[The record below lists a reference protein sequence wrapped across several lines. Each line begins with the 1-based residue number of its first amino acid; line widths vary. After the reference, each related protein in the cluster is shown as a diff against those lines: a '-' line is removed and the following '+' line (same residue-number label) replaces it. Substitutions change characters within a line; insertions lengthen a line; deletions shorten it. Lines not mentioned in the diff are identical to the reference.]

1 MSFELYNTL
10 KNEKE
15 EFQPIEEGK
24 VRMYSCGQTIYDDMH
39 VGNAKTYAAW
49 DILHRYLEWKN
60 YDVFHVM
67 NITDVGHLTDDADEG
82 EDKVEK
88 AAKERKLEPMEL
100 VTEQV
105 RKWYNEMD
113 ALNMK
118 RHNVNPRATGHMI
131 EMIEAVKDIIDNGY
145 GYEKN
150 GTVYFD
156 VKKFDKDHDYPKLG
170 GRTIED
176 LQTGAGGR
184 VSDEELEEK
193 KSPFDFALWIKADPS
208 HIMKWPSPW
217 SKGYPGWHLEC
228 SVMGVKYLGEK
239 FDIHNGGVDHI
250 FPHHPNE
257 RAQNMA
263 MNDMDEEPVNYWL
276 HSEHITVEGEKMSK
290 STGNFYTVSDLL
302 EEFDLE
308 VIRAFFASI
317 HYRSQSDFSSESL
330 EESKKR
336 LERFYRTLDEVEK
349 AKGGDKTDLK
359 EDISWIRDEFEK
371 AMDDDLNTPLAMSKL
386 IEFSKKINK
395 KLDNEKTILEEAA
408 KTLKEL
414 GSILGLKLEKKKRS
428 DSEAEKGSE
437 DFIELLLEIR
447 EKLRDEGQYESA
459 DEIRDRLSD
468 MGVEVE
474 DTDQGPEWRFD

>member
-1 MSFELYNTL
+1 MTLKLYNSLT
-10 KNEKE
+10 NQKE
-15 EFQPIEEGK
+15 EFTPIEDDR
-24 VRMYSCGQTIYDDMH
+24 VTIYSCGQTIYDDMH

-49 DILHRYLEWKN
+49 DILNRYLEWKG

-88 AAKERKLEPMEL
+88 AAKEKKLEPREL

-105 RKWYNEMD
+105 RKWYREMD

-118 RHNVNPRATGHMI
+118 EHNVNPRATGHMI
-131 EMIEAVKDIIDNGY
+131 EMIEAVKDIISNGY

-156 VKKFDKDHDYPKLG
+156 VEKFNEDHDYPKLG

-184 VSDEELEEK
+184 VSEDELEEK
-193 KSPFDFALWIKADPS
+193 KSAHDFALWIKADPN

-228 SVMGVKYLGEK
+228 SVMGAKYLGER
-239 FDIHNGGVDHI
+239 FDIHSGGVDHI

-263 MNDMDEEPVNYWL
+263 MNDMNEEPVNYWL

-290 STGNFYTVSDLL
+290 SKGNFYTVKELL
-302 EEFDLE
+302 EDYDPE

-317 HYRSQSDFSSESL
+317 HYRSQSDFSFESL
-330 EESKKR
+330 KEAEKK
-336 LERFYRTLDEVEK
+336 LDRFYQAIRK
-349 AKGGDKTDLK
+349 AEEAEGGNKTDLK
-359 EDISWIRDEFEK
+359 NDIEWIENEFED

-386 IEFSKKINK
+386 IEYSRKINK
-395 KLDNEKTILEEAA
+395 KLDNEKEVLEDAV

-414 GSILGLKLEKKKRS
+414 CRVLGLELEEKEES
-428 DSEAEKGSE
+428 LQADSYI
-437 DFIELLLEIR
+437 DLLLNIR
-447 EKLRDEGQYESA
+447 EELRDKKEYEFA
-459 DEIRDRLSD
+459 DKIRDDLRD

-474 DTDQGPEWRFD
+474 DSDEGPSWYISQ

>member
-459 DEIRDRLSD
+459 DEIRDRLSE